1 MMHFVSGGAASGK
14 SEYAESLIVK
24 EHSRLG
30 EVVPL
35 LYLATLD
42 ASSGGDTLQRI
53 EKHRAMRS
61 GKGFRTVELVF
72 DRGSFFL
79 RFADTGEQESFDAF
93 FARALSRGEF
103 YDVLLEDTGNLV
115 SNVLFAADSPTEA
128 TADAVTEKLLMSFID
143 NLSKVSRLLVVVH
156 NEITLEPLQEEP
168 LMLSYCK
175 ILGRIAAHAA
185 SRADSAAQVI
195 AGIPVSLK

>member
-79 RFADTGEQESFDAF
+79 RFADTGEQESFDVF
-93 FARALSRGEF
+93 FARALSGGVF

-128 TADAVTEKLLMSFID
+128 TADAVAEKLLLAFID

-156 NEITLEPLQEEP
+156 NEITQEPLQEEP

-175 ILGRIAAHAA
+175 ILGCIAAHAA
-185 SRADSAAQVI
+185 SRADSATQVI